1 METNA
6 LLVSSATL
14 NMRVSYFVI
23 GLVVLTATAILGARG
38 ERQAVKT
45 FQIDLDLDP
54 KERYAKLLP
63 YFNDTVWGFYNT
75 YFAKDKVL
83 TDVLYGLSKKRGIE
97 KDPEQQA
104 EIQAYADLSR
114 LPLQFVQSIQMLY
127 EIQTLMVP
135 IVNFSKTGD
144 LIPEKQKVFRD
155 YVPKEYEELLRIPW
169 RGPSCTGIIAQ
180 GEDGTVYHARNLD
193 FSPVPFMK
201 NLVYNGIFMK
211 SGKELFRSQMIAGYT
226 MIITAAKLGSD
237 GYAIERNTRYTD
249 HWGGNKEMIN
259 NLESGRTLNGW
270 TLRKILE
277 TEATYDNAV
286 GAISKAL
293 YASTEYAIVSG
304 VRKGTILSK
313 NPEGV
318 AYTQTLGQRNF
329 NEPKEYIIITNFDF
343 FFHDIR
349 EWFDPT
355 AGGGFGKP
363 TRRETAQKLLNESA
377 GSLTQ
382 DKLFE
387 VINAKNVLADTV
399 FQAIINIERGIWN
412 TSIPDAY
419 HP

>member
-1 METNA
+1 
-6 LLVSSATL
+6 
-14 NMRVSYFVI
+14 
-23 GLVVLTATAILGARG
+23 
-38 ERQAVKT
+38 
-45 FQIDLDLDP
+45 
-54 KERYAKLLP
+54 
-63 YFNDTVWGFYNT
+63 
-75 YFAKDKVL
+75 
-83 TDVLYGLSKKRGIE
+83 
-97 KDPEQQA
+97 
-104 EIQAYADLSR
+104 
-114 LPLQFVQSIQMLY
+114 
-127 EIQTLMVP
+127 
-135 IVNFSKTGD
+135 
-144 LIPEKQKVFRD
+144 
-155 YVPKEYEELLRIPW
+155 
-169 RGPSCTGIIAQ
+169 
-180 GEDGTVYHARNLD
+180 
-193 FSPVPFMK
+193 
-201 NLVYNGIFMK
+201 
-211 SGKELFRSQMIAGYT
+211 
-226 MIITAAKLGSD
+226 
-237 GYAIERNTRYTD
+237 
-249 HWGGNKEMIN
+249 MIN